1 METVP
6 KSQRKGPLG
15 ALVRRV
21 EVWGVPLDLGQ
32 TERGTDVGPTA
43 MRYAGL
49 LEKLRA
55 DGHEVVDRGNL
66 VVPAAALV
74 PQEERIRVIAEVT
87 QVLCEQT
94 LATLQR
100 GALPLVLGGDHSVAI
115 GSVAA
120 SAAHGGTG
128 LLWVDAHADFNT
140 PETSPSGNVHGMP
153 LAVVLGLGHSELV
166 AVGKPGSPRLSKGD
180 VVLLGV
186 RQLDREE
193 RQALRAAGIQAYSMR
208 DIDERGM
215 NAVASEALAH
225 LSHCERLHVSLDV
238 DALDPR
244 DAPGVGTP
252 VCGGLSYREI
262 HLLLE
267 KVADTRKLS
276 AMDVVE
282 VNPMLDVRNQTAKT
296 AVDLILSALGRAIL

>member
-1 METVP
+1 METKKASSVAA
-6 KSQRKGPLG
+6 RT
-15 ALVRRV
+15 RRI

-32 TERGTDVGPTA
+32 TERGTDVGPAA

-49 LEKLRA
+49 LEKLKS

-66 VVPAAALV
+66 VVPAAATI
-74 PQEERIRVIAEVT
+74 PTEERIRVISEVN
-87 QVLCEQT
+87 QLLFEQT
-94 LATLQR
+94 LATLER

-120 SAAHGGTG
+120 SAAHGRAG

-153 LAVVLGLGHSELV
+153 LAVVLGRGHPSLV
-166 AVGKPGSPRLSKGD
+166 SVGKPSGPRLTAKD

-193 RQALRAAGIQAYSMR
+193 RKALRAVGIAAYSMR

-215 NAVASEALAH
+215 STVATEALAQ
-225 LSHCERLHVSLDV
+225 LSHCQRLHVSLDV
-238 DALDPR
+238 DALDPQ

-252 VCGGLSYREI
+252 ALGGLSFREL

-267 KVADTRKLS
+267 KVADTGKLS
-276 AMDVVE
+276 VLDVVE

>member
-1 METVP
+1 MASVVT
-6 KSQRKGPLG
+6 KS
-15 ALVRRV
+15 ALPDARRV

-32 TERGTDVGPTA
+32 TERGTDVGPA
-43 MRYAGL
+43 ALRYAGL
-49 LEKLRA
+49 LEKLKS

-66 VVPAAALV
+66 VVPAAVTV
-74 PQEERIRVIAEVT
+74 PQADRIRVIAEVT
-87 QVLCEQT
+87 QRLFEET
-94 LATLQR
+94 RATLQR

-120 SAAHGGTG
+120 SAARGDTG

-153 LAVVLGLGHSELV
+153 LAVVLGLGHPDLL
-166 AVGKPGSPRLSKGD
+166 AVGDPQSPRLTKKD

-193 RQALRAAGIQAYSMR
+193 REALRAFGIHAYSMR

-215 NAVASEALAH
+215 SWVASEALAR
-225 LSHCERLHVSLDV
+225 LAHCDRLHVSLDV
-238 DALDPR
+238 DALDPG

-252 VCGGLSYREI
+252 VRGGLSFREV

-296 AVDLILSALGRAIL
+296 AVDLVLSALGRSIL